1 MIGNHTYD
9 HRYDELYGHFQDFW
23 GQIKKTEE
31 IIRLITG
38 NGRSWSE
45 LPGTAGHFDEAYF
58 QYMKQGDIMYSIGTS
73 TAAIPGIGASRLRT
87 S

>member
-9 HRYDELYGHFQDFW
+9 HRYDKLYGHFQDFW

-45 LPGTAGHFDEAYF
+45 LPGERP
-58 QYMKQGDIMYSIGTS
+58 
-73 TAAIPGIGASRLRT
+73 AILTKPIFNS
-87 S
+87 